1 MEGVVHEEAT
11 QRTPKAGVKLTS
23 SQRESEQENVT
34 EFEDN
39 EAMFGFQDSDDENLG
54 FTINSDGELEDEG
67 LEFNPKSDMKKP
79 EFKLKQKFA
88 TVQVLRD
95 ALREHAIQ
103 GGWEYIFIK
112 NDKTRL
118 RVVCKEDNCPLFLF
132 ASKMQHEST
141 LMIKGYDG
149 THKCT
154 RKFNNSMVKLR
165 YLTAKFKDQIVVNES
180 VKPESLAKTM
190 SSTIR
195 ARVSNSMAYKAK
207 RQALLEYEAS
217 IREQYAR
224 LCDYGRELQR
234 VDPTTSI
241 DIKCSFPKGSKR
253 PVFKRMYICL
263 GALKNGFKAGC
274 RSVIGLDEAHLKGPF
289 GGQLLIAVAIDANNT
304 SWVVAYAM
312 VELETKDAWIWFLE
326 LLVKDLDIEHE
337 GRGWVF
343 ISDKHLIPAFEEVVS
358 RAHIRFC
365 VRHMWTNFTK
375 LFPGKVMK
383 DQMWA
388 CAKATTLPYFQKE
401 MNEMKSLDDDA
412 YKWMT
417 APERPAI
424 HWCQAFFNTDVD
436 CDIMINNICESF
448 NAWILDARET
458 NKEKA
463 VVDCIATFNGGDIA
477 EVDNIEGSKN
487 VVNLAMR
494 TCTCRRWDLTGIPC
508 KHAISA
514 IYMKREDPAG

>member
-11 QRTPKAGVKLTS
+11 QRAPKAGVKLTS

-118 RVVCKEDNCPLFLF
+118 RVVCKEDNCPFFLF

-207 RQALLEYEAS
+207 RQALLEYEGS

-234 VDPTTSI
+234 VDPATSI

-263 GALKNGFKAGC
+263 GALKMAS
-274 RSVIGLDEAHLKGPF
+274 RLDA
-289 GGQLLIAVAIDANNT
+289 
-304 SWVVAYAM
+304 
-312 VELETKDAWIWFLE
+312 
-326 LLVKDLDIEHE
+326 DL
-337 GRGWVF
+337 
-343 ISDKHLIPAFEEVVS
+343 
-358 RAHIRFC
+358 
-365 VRHMWTNFTK
+365 
-375 LFPGKVMK
+375 
-383 DQMWA
+383 
-388 CAKATTLPYFQKE
+388 
-401 MNEMKSLDDDA
+401 SLD
-412 YKWMT
+412 
-417 APERPAI
+417 
-424 HWCQAFFNTDVD
+424 
-436 CDIMINNICESF
+436 
-448 NAWILDARET
+448 
-458 NKEKA
+458 
-463 VVDCIATFNGGDIA
+463 
-477 EVDNIEGSKN
+477 
-487 VVNLAMR
+487 
-494 TCTCRRWDLTGIPC
+494 
-508 KHAISA
+508 
-514 IYMKREDPAG
+514 